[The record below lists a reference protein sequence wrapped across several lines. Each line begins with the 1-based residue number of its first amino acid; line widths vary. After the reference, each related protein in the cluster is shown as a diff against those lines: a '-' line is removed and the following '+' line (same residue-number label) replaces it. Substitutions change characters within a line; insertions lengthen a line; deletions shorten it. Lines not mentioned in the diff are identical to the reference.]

1 MERRIKE
8 RIEQGVPYLTID
20 PMSLLPWH
28 PRKDFGSRHSAL

>member
-20 PMSLLPWH
+20 PMSLLP
-28 PRKDFGSRHSAL
+28 